1 MTNDQLESL
10 LKLAKAR
17 GANEAEVYRVSSSS
31 LPIFFEGNRL
41 KQLESSQS
49 QGTALRLWYD
59 NCPGLIVAYGQIDP
73 DTLVDKAIE
82 IAKLNA
88 PEEIGLT
95 PARNEIHNDT
105 NLVPSVEDLIA
116 IGENAIARLRTD
128 YPELICSAELERETQ
143 TVTLVNSQGFFGQYS
158 ETSSSYSL
166 GAELVRGEDFLGIY
180 DGEYSKNGL
189 NPNSI
194 VEQICQRLSW
204 AKQNVGSP
212 QGKVPVLFTGNEAG
226 LLLGTICAAL
236 NSKRTI
242 EGSSPWSDRLESLV
256 LSESIVLSQQ
266 PNLRPYDCPF
276 DDEGTPTQEF
286 TLIDRGILKKF
297 YSDRTTARELGIES
311 TGNGFR
317 PSLESYPTPA
327 LVNLI
332 VEPGQRNF
340 GDLISLLDDG
350 IIVDRVLGGGADI
363 SGDFSVNVD
372 LGYRVRGGKVV
383 GRIKDTAIAGN
394 VYDLLRQV
402 IALGTDSTWNG
413 FCYTP
418 SLIVEGVSVV
428 SNG

>member
-1 MTNDQLESL
+1 MNDRLERL
-10 LKLAKAR
+10 LKIAKAR
-17 GANEAEVYRVSSSS
+17 GANEAEVYRVTYSS

-59 NCPGLIVAYGQIDP
+59 NRPGLIVAYGQVDAEI
-73 DTLVDKAIE
+73 LVDKAIE

-88 PEEIGLT
+88 PEEIELT
-95 PARNEIHNDT
+95 PARTELHNDT
-105 NLVPSVEDLIA
+105 NLVPSVEELIV
-116 IGENAIARLRTD
+116 IGENAIAQLRTD

-143 TVTLVNSQGFFGQYS
+143 TVTLINSQGFLGQYS

-166 GAELVRGEDFLGIY
+166 GAELIRGEDFLGVY
-180 DGEYSKNGL
+180 DGEYSKDSL
-189 NPNSI
+189 NPNLI
-194 VEQICQRLSW
+194 VEQICQRLLW
-204 AKQNVGSP
+204 AKENVGSP
-212 QGKVPVLFTGNEAG
+212 QGKVPVLLTANEAG
-226 LLLGTICAAL
+226 LLLGTICSAL
-236 NSKRTI
+236 NSKRSL
-242 EGSSPWSDRLESLV
+242 EGSSPWNDRLESLV

-266 PNLRPYDCPF
+266 PNRRPYDCPF

-311 TGNGFR
+311 TGNAFR

-332 VEPGQRNF
+332 VEPGQRSF
-340 GDLISLLDDG
+340 EDLITLLDDG

-372 LGYRVRGGKVV
+372 LGYRVKGGKVV
-383 GRIKDTAIAGN
+383 GRVKDTAIAGN
-394 VYDLLRQV
+394 VYELLRQV
-402 IALGTDSTWNG
+402 IALGSDSTWNG